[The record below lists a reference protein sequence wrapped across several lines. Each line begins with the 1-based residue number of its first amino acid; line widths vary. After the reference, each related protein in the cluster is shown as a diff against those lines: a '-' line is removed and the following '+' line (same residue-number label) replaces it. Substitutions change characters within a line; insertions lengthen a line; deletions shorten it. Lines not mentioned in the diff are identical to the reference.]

1 MKLHYL
7 IHDLRSKVSSHLSK
21 NLISNLLDLSWNICP
36 AYRPLKKL
44 LDQEKRKP
52 PRHRPRRS
60 YGETQQRTPPMQI
73 LSSMITVLTETV
85 CIQLQYRENS
95 DGPVRESSALRPYLI
110 YAGSELRRG
119 FLFRSSSVIGN
130 QQW

>member
-1 MKLHYL
+1 MKLHCL
-7 IHDLRSKVSSHLSK
+7 IHDLRSRVNSHLSK
-21 NLISNLLDLSWNICP
+21 TLISNLLDLSWNICP
-36 AYRPLKKL
+36 AYRPLEKL
-44 LDQEKRKP
+44 SIKERENLHHIHPQ
-52 PRHRPRRS
+52 RS
-60 YGETQQRTPPMQI
+60 YGEKQQRTPPMQI

-119 FLFRSSSVIGN
+119 CLFRSSSVMEN